1 MTNEGP
7 TQQLPLVRQDSDN
20 SPMTF
25 TQVKN
30 KQNIFYSDS
39 NSIAKEEITLLS
51 RLDHENVLNFT
62 TWCAQQERD
71 SHNWLP
77 SLQARPRSVGD
88 LLASTHTGGIGE
100 SHIFGIL
107 NGVLRALDYLQS
119 SMFVLLDS
127 SEKPEHNFS
136 IQNVRNLKNSYIKLD
151 NKLDK
156 LQIFIANS
164 LNI

>member
-1 MTNEGP
+1 MSILSAKRSQMTNEGP

-25 TQVKN
+25 TQ
-30 KQNIFYSDS
+30 
-39 NSIAKEEITLLS
+39 EEITLLS
-51 RLDHENVLNFT
+51 RLDHENILNFT

-119 SMFVLLDS
+119 SMFVLLAS
-127 SEKPEHNFS
+127 SVKT
-136 IQNVRNLKNSYIKLD
+136 
-151 NKLDK
+151 
-156 LQIFIANS
+156 
-164 LNI
+164 